1 VRSAW
6 WTAAAS
12 VVGLTMTMA
21 PLAAHHSFS
30 AEYDANKPVTLKG
43 KVTRMDWTNPHC
55 LIYIDVPGSD
65 GKIVNWLIE
74 AGAPNALI
82 RRGWTRNTLPVGT
95 EIVVDGYR
103 AKNGNP
109 MVNGR
114 DLTFKDGRK
123 LFGVSTRAEKVEI
136 TEGWPDDPK

>member
-1 VRSAW
+1 MRTAW
-6 WTAAAS
+6 WMAAVCA
-12 VVGLTMTMA
+12 GLTMAA
-21 PLAAHHSFS
+21 PLVAHHSFS

-55 LIYIDVPGSD
+55 LIYIDVPGAD
-65 GKIVNWLIE
+65 GTVVNWLIE

-82 RRGWTRNTLPVGT
+82 RRGWNRNTLPVGT

-103 AKNGNP
+103 AKNGHA

-123 LFGVSTRAEKVEI
+123 LFGVSSRAEKVEI